1 MRATIE
7 LANELTKFP
16 EINLIN
22 NVYADSVPPEDVDS
36 VNQTTLLITEA
47 ISTLDG
53 YGNNTFNEINQ
64 TLKLTLYYGLDF
76 NDDTQVFEI
85 LLYKFLESINW
96 RVDGIQPTYFDE
108 DTNQAVRVFNVNRI
122 QSIEV

>member
-22 NVYADSVPPEDVDS
+22 NTYADSVPPEDVDS

-64 TLKLTLYYGLDF
+64 TLKLTIYYGLEFD
-76 NDDTQVFEI
+76 DDTQVFEI

-96 RVDGIQPTYFDE
+96 RVEGIQPTYFDE

>member
-22 NVYADSVPPEDVDS
+22 NVYADSVPPESIDS

-64 TLKLTLYYGLDF
+64 TLKLTIYYGLEF
-76 NDDTQVFEI
+76 DDDIQVFEI

-108 DTNQAVRVFNVNRI
+108 DTNQAVRVFNVNCI
-122 QSIEV
+122 KAIEV